1 MLKIKYGGTENGGP
15 VQTRTADLLRVNR
28 FQNCNLLI
36 LGASAAP
43 KSTESHP
50 KSTFSTIVSTI
61 RTQKEK
67 VAEEVQ
73 TSLFAPQI
81 VRLELARLF

>member
-1 MLKIKYGGTENGGP
+1 MFSAIWPAITDGAGGGI
-15 VQTRTADLLRVNR
+15 RTNDLFRVNR

-43 KSTESHP
+43 KSTKSHP

-67 VAEEVQ
+67 VAEEV
-73 TSLFAPQI
+73 
-81 VRLELARLF
+81 